1 MSHDPEY
8 VLTLSCPDTTG
19 IVFHVSGFL
28 FERACNII
36 DSAQFGD
43 ESTGLFFLRVDH
55 AMTPERLAAIGHD
68 VESMVLARAV
78 KWHIEQRVLVNGR
91 RTVVFR

>member
-1 MSHDPEY
+1 
-8 VLTLSCPDTTG
+8 
-19 IVFHVSGFL
+19 
-28 FERACNII
+28 
-36 DSAQFGD
+36 
-43 ESTGLFFLRVDH
+43 
-55 AMTPERLAAIGHD
+55 MTPERLAAIGHD